1 MVANALIKFLSYTF
15 HIAHEKEA
23 ITPKFSK
30 DNILQKKITHY
41 KERQIKCN
49 MKRVQDEKA
58 AWKQCITEK
67 SNMKKV
73 RHETSAIW
81 TKVQHENSATRK
93 KWKMKRVHNEKINM
107 KEVQHEKSGTWGKCT
122 MEIAKLKRVQHEKS
136 ATSKK
141 KNACNM
147 TWPEHEKSEK
157 SETRGKHE
165 KWMK

>member
-1 MVANALIKFLSYTF
+1 
-15 HIAHEKEA
+15 
-23 ITPKFSK
+23 
-30 DNILQKKITHY
+30 
-41 KERQIKCN
+41 